1 MNNGGANP
9 DPKKLSP
16 SKRAIGP
23 QVLSPGRL
31 LRAALRHPDEGPTFA
46 RLSGG
51 IPGTTRG
58 PALPGKTFEFRITA
72 NFCGDYLR
80 RGAGVILCLGWILV
94 VPLLGFAADSTEGA
108 RSASAQGAPL
118 SLKDLQ
124 ILQSLEKRKED
135 LDRREEALKRYEE
148 RLQSLKQE
156 VEKKLAEILQ
166 TEKRI
171 QERLGMIGQMEEEKI
186 SRLAKLYSGMRPE
199 EAAPLLERMQEETTL
214 KVFQRM
220 KDRQASR
227 ILAFMNPEKAARL
240 SEQLAKPP
248 GR

>member
-1 MNNGGANP
+1 MNNRGT
-9 DPKKLSP
+9 KFR
-16 SKRAIGP
+16 SKF
-23 QVLSPGRL
+23 
-31 LRAALRHPDEGPTFA
+31 LR
-46 RLSGG
+46 GG
-51 IPGTTRG
+51 I
-58 PALPGKTFEFRITA
+58 A
-72 NFCGDYLR
+72 
-80 RGAGVILCLGWILV
+80 VILSLSWLWA
-94 VPLLGFAADSTEGA
+94 VPWPGFAAESAAGA
-108 RSASAQGAPL
+108 RSGPSEGAPL
-118 SLKDLQ
+118 SWKDLQ

-135 LDRREEALKRYEE
+135 LDRREEAVKRYEE

-186 SRLAKLYSGMRPE
+186 GRLAKLYGGMRPE

-220 KDRQASR
+220 KERQASR